1 MSRGEQIVS
10 ERHLAFFMIA
20 KVSSAFLGLLS
31 VSVFTRLAGPAQYGE
46 YLIFF
51 AYANIIYNLG
61 FAWLRY
67 SFFASYQVERERE
80 QIATYMYAAVT
91 GLLAVAS
98 VSAIA
103 YVFGFMPRDLLL
115 GAMSL
120 VIALIVF
127 ECALE
132 INRIH
137 LNAGRIS
144 VAVVMRA
151 ALMFLF
157 GLCAL
162 LLFGS
167 GEALAVG
174 AALGIMVGA
183 APLVPDLLQYRG
195 GTVSKD
201 LVARYFRYGW
211 PLILSFGANAS
222 AQNADRLLLARF
234 QDLSVVGPY
243 GAATDII
250 RQLFTMPSEA
260 ISGAYIAVAK
270 RTLEEGRDEEARE
283 ILRQAFRTYVAV
295 AAFGCAYLLTFGELF
310 IGVLLGDHVPDHF
323 ELLLPLLLG
332 FSVCQMFRA
341 YYFGQVIYFLDSS
354 RLDLFSTVAMTVV
367 TFAIAIFLIPDMGTF
382 GAALSLVAGNFVGLV
397 ILMVPTGGRFTMPAP
412 VEDGARIVFWAAVG
426 YLVGY
431 LVGETSVRQYVVLP
445 LQFLVLTVTMAISF
459 YAYNLFGARNQLQK
473 IWPVSKWQNC

>member
-1 MSRGEQIVS
+1 MT
-10 ERHLAFFMIA
+10 ERHLAFFMVA
-20 KVSSAFLGLLS
+20 KVASAFLGLLS

-67 SFFASYQVERERE
+67 SFFAAYQVEQERE
-80 QIATYMYAAVT
+80 QIATYMYAAAI
-91 GLLAVAS
+91 GLI
-98 VSAIA
+98 AIA
-103 YVFGFMPRDLLL
+103 GISLVAYASGVVPRDLLL
-115 GAMSL
+115 GPMSL
-120 VIALIVF
+120 VIALIIF
-127 ECALE
+127 ECAVE

-137 LNAGRIS
+137 LNASRIS
-144 VAVVMRA
+144 VAVIMRS

-183 APLVPDLLQYRG
+183 APLIPDLLQYRAG
-195 GTVSKD
+195 GLSKD
-201 LVARYFRYGW
+201 LLARYIRYGW

-270 RTLEEGRDEEARE
+270 RTLEEGREEEARE

-295 AAFGCAYLLTFGELF
+295 AAFGCAYLLTFGDQF
-310 IGVLLGDHVPDHF
+310 IGVLLGQHVPDHF
-323 ELLLPLLLG
+323 DLLLPLLLG
-332 FSVCQMFRA
+332 FSICQMFRA
-341 YYFGQVIYFLDSS
+341 YYFGQVIYFLDFS
-354 RLDLFSTVAMTVV
+354 RLDLYSTVVMTAV
-367 TFAIAIFLIPDMGTF
+367 TFASAIFLIPDLGTF
-382 GAALSLVAGNFVGLV
+382 GAALSLVAGNFVGLA
-397 ILMVPTGGRFTMPAP
+397 ILIVPTGERFTMPTP
-412 VEDGARIVFWAAVG
+412 VYDGARIIVWSAVG
-426 YLVGY
+426 YLLGH
-431 LVGETSVRQYVVLP
+431 LLGEMSVQKYVVLP
-445 LQFLVLTVTMAISF
+445 LQFMVLTVAMLVPF
-459 YAYNLFGARNQLQK
+459 YVYNLFGARN
-473 IWPVSKWQNC
+473 